1 MIKLSIMDLD
11 RIDYR
16 RIGEQGYIFDTKTGY
31 IYLLSETA
39 SIVVEGVMNDN
50 VEGAIKRILEEY
62 DVDEGTLRRDV
73 SVLCD
78 ELEAI
83 CGK

>member
-1 MIKLSIMDLD
+1 MDLD

-39 SIVVEGVMNDN
+39 SIVVEGVLNDN
-50 VEGAIKRILEEY
+50 LEGAISRILEGY
-62 DVDEGTLRRDV
+62 DIEEDTLRKDARE
-73 SVLCD
+73 LCD

-83 CGK
+83 CEK

>member
-1 MIKLSIMDLD
+1 MDLD

-39 SIVVEGVMNDN
+39 SIVVEGVLNDN
-50 VEGAIKRILEEY
+50 LEGAIRRILEGY
-62 DVDEGTLRRDV
+62 DIEEDTLRRDV
-73 SVLCD
+73 RVLCD

>member
-1 MIKLSIMDLD
+1 MGLD

-39 SIVVEGVMNDN
+39 SVIVEGVLSDN
-50 VEGAIKRILEEY
+50 LEGAISRILEEY
-62 DVDEGTLRRDV
+62 DIEEDTLRKDV
-73 SVLCD
+73 RVLCD